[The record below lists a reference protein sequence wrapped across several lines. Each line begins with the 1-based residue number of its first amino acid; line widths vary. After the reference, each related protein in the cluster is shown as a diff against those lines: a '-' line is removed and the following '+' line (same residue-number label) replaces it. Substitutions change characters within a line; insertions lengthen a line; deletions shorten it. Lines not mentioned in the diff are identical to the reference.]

1 MKNHDYSIYIMSSK
15 TKVLY
20 IGVTGNLTRRIFEH
34 KQGIVEGFSKKY
46 NCHSLVY
53 YEKYSD
59 IEQAIIR
66 EKQLKSWRR
75 EKKENLI
82 KTLNPEWKDLTE
94 EWERF

>member
-1 MKNHDYSIYIMSSK
+1 MASK

-20 IGVTGNLTRRIFEH
+20 IGVTGDLTRRIFEH

-59 IEQAIIR
+59 IGQAIIR